1 LGKDIDLRA
10 SLFTPINRRKN
21 AVWRRKRVARHF
33 PLDLLSNGKLIK
45 DLACRVE
52 NRHFGAL
59 GNHPA
64 ISYVVTNITQ
74 LEAQIMKLTDR
85 MQEGVVV
92 LEPKGKIMGG
102 PDASLLHDKLYEY
115 IKQDR
120 RMVVV
125 DLAQVDWMN
134 STGLG
139 ILISGYTTLRN
150 NDGLLK
156 LANVTD
162 KIQSLLTITKLVSV
176 FEAFDSVDDAVKS
189 FK

>member
-1 LGKDIDLRA
+1 
-10 SLFTPINRRKN
+10 
-21 AVWRRKRVARHF
+21 
-33 PLDLLSNGKLIK
+33 
-45 DLACRVE
+45 
-52 NRHFGAL
+52 
-59 GNHPA
+59 
-64 ISYVVTNITQ
+64 
-74 LEAQIMKLTDR
+74 MKLSDR
-85 MQEGVVV
+85 VQDGVVV

-102 PDASLLHDKLYEY
+102 PDASMLHDRLYEY
-115 IKQDR
+115 IKQDKKR
-120 RMVVV
+120 VII

-150 NDGLLK
+150 NEGQLK

-176 FEAFDSVDDAVKS
+176 FEAYESVDDAIRS